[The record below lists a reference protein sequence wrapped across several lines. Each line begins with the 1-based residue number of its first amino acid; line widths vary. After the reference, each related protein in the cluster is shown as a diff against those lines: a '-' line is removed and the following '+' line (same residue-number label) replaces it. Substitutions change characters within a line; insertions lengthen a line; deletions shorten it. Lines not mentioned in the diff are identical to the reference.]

1 MNAFPSESFF
11 DNRKSKIRNRKW
23 VGPSVIAFVLG
34 VIGAVAE
41 AQQQA
46 KTIPRIGVLRSDTP
60 TTFAS
65 RNEAFRQGL
74 RELGYVDR
82 KNVFIEYRYAETN
95 LDRLPSLAAELVGL
109 EVDVIVVGGGAT
121 RAAKKATSTIPIV
134 VGSAGD
140 LVGDGLVAS
149 LAKPGG
155 NITGSTVISPD
166 VSGKRLKLLK
176 EVLPKAARDTV
187 LFYGSESDLDEVRQ
201 TEIAARHL
209 GVKVQPVKARNPN
222 EFADAY
228 AVMIKQHANA
238 VIFIQGVATLQYRKE
253 LSELAMKH
261 RLPSMCETSVW
272 TDDGCLMN
280 YGPDLLYLW
289 RRAAVFVDK
298 ILKGAKPADLPI
310 EQPTGFELVI
320 NLKTAKQIGLTI
332 PPNVLARADRV
343 IK

>member
-1 MNAFPSESFF
+1 MVG
-11 DNRKSKIRNRKW
+11 KILW
-23 VGPSVIAFVLG
+23 LLSASLLVHVH
-34 VIGAVAE
+34 VAE

-46 KTIPRIGVLRSDTP
+46 KTIPRIGVLRNDTP

-74 RELGYVDR
+74 RELGYVDG
-82 KNVFIEYRYAETN
+82 KNVFIEYRYAETK
-95 LDRLPSLAAELVGL
+95 LDRLPKLADELVGL
-109 EVDVIVVGGGAT
+109 KVDVIVVGGGNVT
-121 RAAKKATSTIPIV
+121 RVAKNATSTIPIV

-140 LVGDGLVAS
+140 LVGGGLVAS

-155 NITGSTVISPD
+155 NVTGSTDISAD
-166 VSGKRLKLLK
+166 VSGRRLELLK
-176 EVLPKAARDTV
+176 EVLPKAARVAV

-209 GVKVQPVKARNPN
+209 GVKVQRVKAGDPN
-222 EFADAY
+222 ELADAY
-228 AVMIKQHANA
+228 VMMAKQQANA
-238 VIFIQGVATLQYRKE
+238 VIFIQGAGTLQHRKE

-272 TDDGCLMN
+272 TEDGCLMN

-298 ILKGAKPADLPI
+298 ILKGAKPADLPV
-310 EQPTGFELVI
+310 EQPTKFELIV
-320 NLKTAKQIGLTI
+320 NLKTAKQINLTI